1 MDKGMLLCTVCG
13 GRLQVDRGLPV
24 TRCVYCGSPVL
35 VPAKW
40 AEKGDRYDMVN
51 DFCQKG
57 DFQAAEEVCDQ
68 LLLED
73 GADPEA
79 YFRRALSRYGVR
91 YRRDPQSR
99 EWEPYCSRWRR
110 RTILQEPDFL
120 CAMELADPLAQVIYR
135 QMGERIDKRWKEGRA
150 AGGVLLFYKL
160 GQDGAKRLE
169 KQLMGGKE
177 GRKKPKESVLMADHN
192 TPWVLGG
199 RIKRQDISRISFF
212 GSLAHKP
219 SDSWDVS
226 ADKDKSIAAWVKPDG
241 DKYELYVSAEGR
253 IRANANSYGLFQGY
267 SSLEEICFNHCFYT
281 SGVTNMAFL
290 FGGCR
295 ALRRLDVRDFDT
307 SQVTDMSG
315 MFEGCASLPA
325 LDISGFDTIRVAN
338 MSCMFDGCASLSK
351 LDARNLET
359 VQVVNMS
366 CMFNGCSSLLKLDV
380 RDFDTA
386 QVTDMSCM
394 FNGCGS
400 LLKLDVK
407 DFDTS
412 RVRDMSYMFY
422 GCSNLIKLDVS
433 RFRTSR
439 VEDMRGM
446 FYNCSSLLK
455 LDTGGF
461 DKSNVKEDT
470 LMLAGTRWG

>member
-1 MDKGMLLCTVCG
+1 M
-13 GRLQVDRGLPV
+13 R
-24 TRCVYCGSPVL
+24 
-35 VPAKW
+35 PA
-40 AEKGDRYDMVN
+40 
-51 DFCQKG
+51 
-57 DFQAAEEVCDQ
+57 
-68 LLLED
+68 LLED

-241 DKYELYVSAEGR
+241 DKYELYVAAEGR

-307 SQVTDMSG
+307 S
-315 MFEGCASLPA
+315 
-325 LDISGFDTIRVAN
+325 
-338 MSCMFDGCASLSK
+338 
-351 LDARNLET
+351 
-359 VQVVNMS
+359 
-366 CMFNGCSSLLKLDV
+366 
-380 RDFDTA
+380 

-455 LDTGGF
+455 LDIGGF